1 MADVT
6 INAPAAAATST
17 NPLDVPVTDVKIV
30 PLAATATAADTTA
43 QAGETHKLLAAKA
56 AYEQSSLYLKW
67 KRDNPREYG
76 RIEHYWQVGDRF
88 PVTVNAFGLAYALV
102 ADAYWD
108 DQPVLPFIPV

>member
-6 INAPAAAATST
+6 IGAPPAAATGG
-17 NPLDVPVTDVKIV
+17 VPPADGVDARVA
-30 PLAATATAADTTA
+30 PLAAAAEATASG
-43 QAGETHKLLAAKA
+43 GEGGQIHKLLAAKA
-56 AYEQSSLYLKW
+56 AYEKSTLYAKW
-67 KRDNPREYG
+67 KRDNPGEYG

-88 PVTVNAFGLAYALV
+88 PQTINAFGLAYALV